1 MKKNLFVALLLVIA
15 LCLVISCKQPEPAAQ
30 KVAKL
35 KSLNLTGAKSF
46 MLVPTAGQGSK
57 DVDKEK
63 LVLCKVKSD
72 GSVEEVAAQNDEGIA
87 YHYVPEQFFDAG
99 QYVITRDS
107 DGFVYLISKTDGTA
121 YDMSEIGV
129 PAILR
134 NNLGDSGNGRYEGR
148 KSVFLDSQDRIYFIA
163 NSRVV
168 RIDATDPEHVVA
180 QFLTADQYR
189 LSEVCEFCVSKNGDV
204 LFSAAAGNDSPIS
217 GEKLYLYKGVQGSTA
232 IVSEQCRCLSFTGYD
247 GEIYLQY
254 NEPGPEGYQDD
265 PMTLKKLTVNESGE
279 LSFTTIG
286 TTGLTSWYSGGYQW
300 LYLAQMIVVLGNANG
315 QCPGVECIIYDDNTH
330 TVSSSIRDYLTTGIN
345 VDIVGDVDRYFI
357 AKGNG
362 SILKIDVFNPE
373 PTTLLEAGEYDIG
386 KLSPSGGYLAFSGVR
401 LSDSKKVLGTIDTN
415 NGNITVQNDNLDGDI
430 IVLQKVEL

>member
-1 MKKNLFVALLLVIA
+1 MKKSLLIVLLLIVS
-15 LCLVISCKQPEPAAQ
+15 LCIVVSCKEPESEQ
-30 KVAKL
+30 KKAKL

-46 MLVPTAGQGSK
+46 ILVPTAGQGAK
-57 DVDKEK
+57 DVDKDK
-63 LVLCKVKSD
+63 LVLCKMKAD

-99 QYVITRDS
+99 QYIITRDS
-107 DGFVYLISKTDGTA
+107 DGGVYLISKSDGTA
-121 YDMSEIGV
+121 YDMNEIGV
-129 PAILR
+129 PVIFR
-134 NNLGDSGNGRYEGR
+134 NNLGDSGNGSYEGR
-148 KSVFLDSQDRIYFIA
+148 KSVFLDSQNRIYFVA

-189 LSEVCEFCVSKNGDV
+189 LSEVHEFCVSKNGDV
-204 LFSAAAGNDSPIS
+204 LFSASVNDSPIS

-232 IVSEQCRCLSFTGYD
+232 IVSEHCRCLSFTGYD

-254 NEPGPEGYQDD
+254 IEPGPEGYQDD
-265 PMTLKKLTVNESGE
+265 PMTLKKLAVNESGE
-279 LSFTTIG
+279 ISYTTIG

-300 LYLAQMIVVLGNANG
+300 LYLAQMIIVLGNANG
-315 QCPGVECIIYDDNTH
+315 QCPGVECIIYDNNTH
-330 TVSSSIRDYLTTGIN
+330 TVSSSIRDSLTTGTN

-362 SILKIDVFNPE
+362 SILKVDPVNSTVE
-373 PTTLLEAGEYDIG
+373 TLLEAGTYDIG

-401 LSDSKKVLGTIDTN
+401 LSDSKKVLGSINTNDGTVTIE
-415 NGNITVQNDNLDGDI
+415 NDNLDGNI
-430 IVLQKVEL
+430 LVLQKIEMGE

>member
-1 MKKNLFVALLLVIA
+1 MKKSLLIVLLLIVS
-15 LCLVISCKQPEPAAQ
+15 LCIVVSCKEPESEQ
-30 KVAKL
+30 KKAKL

-46 MLVPTAGQGSK
+46 ILVPSAGQGSK
-57 DVDKEK
+57 DVDKEN

-99 QYVITRDS
+99 QYIITRDS
-107 DGFVYLISKTDGTA
+107 DGGVYLISKSDGTA
-121 YDMSEIGV
+121 YDMNEIGV
-129 PAILR
+129 PVIFR
-134 NNLGDSGNGRYEGR
+134 NNLGDSGDGSYEGR
-148 KSVFLDSQDRIYFIA
+148 KSVFLDSQNRIYFVA

-189 LSEVCEFCVSKNGDV
+189 LSEVHEFCVSKNGDV
-204 LFSAAAGNDSPIS
+204 LFSASVNDSPIS

-232 IVSEQCRCLSFTGYD
+232 IVSEHCRCLSFTGYD

-254 NEPGPEGYQDD
+254 IEPGPEGYQDD

-279 LSFTTIG
+279 ISFTTIG

-330 TVSSSIRDYLTTGIN
+330 TVSSSIRDYLTTGTN

-362 SILKIDVFNPE
+362 SILKIDVLNSE
-373 PTTLLEAGEYDIG
+373 PTTLLEAGKYDIG
-386 KLSPSGGYLAFSGVR
+386 KLSPSGGYLAFSGLR

-430 IVLQKVEL
+430 IVLQKVSLE

>member
-1 MKKNLFVALLLVIA
+1 M
-15 LCLVISCKQPEPAAQ
+15 CLIISCKQPDAQ
-30 KVAKL
+30 TVKSAKL
-35 KSLNLTGAKSF
+35 KSLDLKGAKSS
-46 MLVPTAGQGSK
+46 MIVPTSDLGAK
-57 DVDKEK
+57 DVGDN
-63 LVLCKVKSD
+63 LVLCKVKGD
-72 GSVEEVAAQNDEGIA
+72 GSVEEVQAKDKEGIA

-99 QYVITRDS
+99 EYVITRAS

-168 RIDATDPEHVVA
+168 RIDASDPEHVVA

-189 LSEVCEFCVSKNGDV
+189 LSEVAEFCVSKNGDV
-204 LFSAAAGNDSPIS
+204 LFSASVGNSPIS
-217 GEKLYLYKGVQGSTA
+217 GEKLFLYKGVQGSTA
-232 IVSEQCRCLSFTGYD
+232 IVSEYCRCLSFTGYD

-254 NEPGPEGYQDD
+254 IEPGPEGYQDD
-265 PMTLKKLTVNESGE
+265 PMTLKKLTVNESGDI
-279 LSFTTIG
+279 SFTTIG
-286 TTGLTSWYSGGYQW
+286 TTGLTTWYSGGYQW

-315 QCPGVECIIYDDNTH
+315 QCPGVECIIYDNNTH
-330 TVSSSIRDYLTTGIN
+330 TVSSSVRDYLTTGTN

-362 SILKIDVFNPE
+362 SILKVDFINSNVE
-373 PTTLLEAGEYDIG
+373 TLLEAGIYDIG
-386 KLSPSGGYLAFSGVR
+386 KLNPSGGYLAFSGLR
-401 LSDSKKVLGTIDTN
+401 LSDSKKVLGTIDVN
-415 NGNITVQNDNLDGDI
+415 NGSITVQNDNLEGDI
-430 IVLQKVEL
+430 IVLQKIVMD